1 MILPYRGPT
10 DILIPPNMNKELQET
25 LDYESIPY
33 DVVIWNL
40 EQAIKYENPV
50 LSRRQKLEL
59 EEQQGHPMTW
69 YRYHDYE
76 DITIFV
82 DYLQRKYP
90 DIVDLIH
97 IGRSFEGRP
106 LVVVKVPKQKKTK
119 ATMRRNN

>member
-1 MILPYRGPT
+1 
-10 DILIPPNMNKELQET
+10 MNKEVQES

-40 EQAIKYENPV
+40 EQAIRYENPV
-50 LSRRQKLEL
+50 LSRHQKVEL
-59 EEQQGHPMTW
+59 EAMQGHPMTW
-69 YRYHDYE
+69 YRYHSYE

-90 DIVDLIH
+90 HIVDLIH

-106 LVVVKVPKQKKTK
+106 LVVVKVTK
-119 ATMRRNN
+119 RQRITMPNHIQINKFPLRPDFIRRR

>member
-1 MILPYRGPT
+1 MNFTSSSRGPT
-10 DILIPPNMNKELQET
+10 DILISPDMNKEVQDS

-33 DVVIWNL
+33 EVVIWNL

-50 LSRRQKLEL
+50 LSRRQKVEL
-59 EEQQGHPMTW
+59 EETQGHPMTW
-69 YRYHDYE
+69 YRYHGYE
-76 DITIFV
+76 DITMFV

-106 LVVVKVPKQKKTK
+106 LVVVKVTN
-119 ATMRRNN
+119 ASIFRNHK